1 MIMKKFLFVGLAM
14 CCSAVSAG
22 DIEQGKAKS
31 AMCVACH
38 GINGVSSVAIYP
50 NLAGQKSAYL
60 AKQMR
65 DFKSGN
71 RNDAMMSAM
80 AKPLSDADI
89 DNLAAYFA
97 SLPAAK

>member
-1 MIMKKFLFVGLAM
+1 MKRFFLASFCVF
-14 CCSAVSAG
+14 CSSTYAG
-22 DIEQGKAKS
+22 DAAQGKAKA

-38 GINGVSSVAIYP
+38 GANGVSSVALYP

-65 DFKSGN
+65 DFKSGK